1 MAARW
6 KPSRIGAEAWETLD
20 RAGDQHWLRG
30 RAGNLARE
38 ALQKTVLFP
47 ATRFVARPTV
57 RGAERS
63 ALHAPAGDHRGEP
76 LLRPRH
82 AAHPRRAA
90 ALLALADARRRGGGP
105 LLPPRARSRSI
116 TELWIGTF
124 AFDRGAEGRGLA
136 QAATLLRDGTN
147 VLLYPQGTRS
157 VGLGGFRAGVARLA
171 VACDVPVVPVH
182 VGGTALLMPK
192 DRGLTQRG
200 RCTVTFGGPLHP
212 DRAEEPRDFAARL
225 SAAIASLA
233 VT

>member
-1 MAARW
+1 VGKLGW
-6 KPSRIGAEAWETLD
+6 KPTRVGAEAWESLD

-30 RAGNLARE
+30 RAGSFARE
-38 ALQKTVLFP
+38 ALQQTVLFP
-47 ATRFVARPTV
+47 ATRIVARPTV
-57 RGAERS
+57 RGADDLYSTPQPAIIAANHSSDLDTPLILDALPRS
-63 ALHAPAGDHRGEP
+63 WRSRTLVG
-76 LLRPRH
+76 
-82 AAHPRRAA
+82 AAEDRFY
-90 ALLALADARRRGGGP
+90 RRG
-105 LLPPRARSRSI
+105 AI
-116 TELWIGTF
+116 AVATELWVGTF

-136 QAATLLRDGTN
+136 QAAILLRDGSN

-192 DRGLTQRG
+192 GRGLTQRG
-200 RCTVTFGGPLHP
+200 RCSVTFGAPLHP

>member
-1 MAARW
+1 
-6 KPSRIGAEAWETLD
+6 
-20 RAGDQHWLRG
+20 
-30 RAGNLARE
+30 
-38 ALQKTVLFP
+38 V
-47 ATRFVARPTV
+47 
-57 RGAERS
+57 
-63 ALHAPAGDHRGEP
+63 
-76 LLRPRH
+76 
-82 AAHPRRAA
+82 
-90 ALLALADARRRGGGP
+90 
-105 LLPPRARSRSI
+105 
-116 TELWIGTF
+116 GTF

-136 QAATLLRDGTN
+136 QAAILLREGTN

-192 DRGLTQRG
+192 DRGITQRG

-212 DRAEEPRDFAARL
+212 DPAEEPRDFAARL

>member
-1 MAARW
+1 MAKLGW
-6 KPSRIGAEAWETLD
+6 KPSRIGAQAWETLD
-20 RAGDQHWLRG
+20 RAGDQRWLRG
-30 RAGNLARE
+30 RAGSLARE
-38 ALQKTVLFP
+38 ALQQTILFP
-47 ATRFVARPTV
+47 ATRVVARPTI
-57 RGAERS
+57 RGADDLHSTPQPAIIAANHSSDLDTPLILDALPRS
-63 ALHAPAGDHRGEP
+63 WRTRTLVG
-76 LLRPRH
+76 
-82 AAHPRRAA
+82 AAEDRFY
-90 ALLALADARRRGGGP
+90 RRG
-105 LLPPRARSRSI
+105 AI
-116 TELWIGTF
+116 AVATELWVGTF

-136 QAATLLRDGTN
+136 QAATLLREGSN

-200 RCTVTFGGPLHP
+200 RCSVTFGAPLHP
-212 DRAEEPRDFAARL
+212 DPAEEPRDFAARL